1 MVRLMEGVEDIPDV
15 VMTEGLPWNWES
27 FPDYLDALSARHADV
42 DFAAQLPHSP
52 LRVYVMGERGAA
64 LEPPTAEDLSRMRAL
79 LQKQYVPAR
88 LVSRLRASLH
98 IAFAMGVLRPVSI
111 PPRRKS

>member
-27 FPDYLDALSARHADV
+27 FPEYLDALAARHTDV

-64 LEPPTAEDLSRMRAL
+64 LRTADRGGSGAHASAHCTSG
-79 LQKQYVPAR
+79 AR
-88 LVSRLRASLH
+88 RCNRRLHLASVCTP
-98 IAFAMGVLRPVSI
+98 FS
-111 PPRRKS
+111 